1 MARTSPR
8 AGFAVSLALRA
19 TRTAALLVA
28 VTITS
33 LTAAHATGPRLAQA
47 AASLPSHCIAL
58 VDHDRRPP
66 VRFAATRAKLDLGE
80 VRIRYVGHSSFRI
93 ETPGG
98 ITIITDYAGYAG
110 EGPTPQIATMNRAH
124 SSHFTTTPD
133 PDITH
138 VLPGWNPAG
147 GPARHNIT
155 VRDVRVRN
163 VPTDIRNYGGGR
175 IEDGNSIFVFEAAGL
190 CIGHLGHLH
199 HKLSPDD
206 IAKIGRLDVVLVPVD
221 GTFTMDQESMRD
233 VATALKSKIVIPM
246 HWFTINSLNAFLLGA
261 AKDFTVETLN
271 QREIVISLN
280 DLPSRPKVL
289 VLSPF

>member
-1 MARTSPR
+1 MALTFARV
-8 AGFAVSLALRA
+8 GFAVSRSWRA
-19 TRTAALLVA
+19 
-28 VTITS
+28 ITS
-33 LTAAHATGPRLAQA
+33 LGLLISVIAAITSNAHATGPRLAQSA
-47 AASLPSHCIAL
+47 ATLPSHCVAL
-58 VDHDRRPP
+58 VDYDRRPP
-66 VRFAATRAKLDLGE
+66 VRYAATGTKLDIGE

-110 EGPTPQIATMNRAH
+110 EGPTPHIATMNQAH

-133 PDITH
+133 PEIKH

-155 VRDVRVRN
+155 VGDVRVRN
-163 VPTDIRNYGGGR
+163 VPTDIRDYVGGR
-175 IEDGNSIFVFEAAGL
+175 LKDGNSIFVFEAAGL

-206 IAKIGRLDVVLVPVD
+206 IAKIGRLDIVLVPVD
-221 GTFTMDQESMRD
+221 GTFTMDQDSMRE
-233 VATALKSKIVIPM
+233 VAATLKSKIVIPM
-246 HWFTINSLNAFLLGA
+246 HWFTINSLNEFLLGA

-271 QREIVISLN
+271 KREVVISLN